1 MLCNEVGFHKRLSRS
16 KSSWLELYPA
26 SLPRKRFWGGTKY
39 ELLKNACVGGYIR
52 TSSNKQSVEFYDLL
66 KTDMVL
72 IPLTTLSQKV

>member
-1 MLCNEVGFHKRLSRS
+1 MAERLERWAFSNSDSPHPLPPPPSSR
-16 KSSWLELYPA
+16 
-26 SLPRKRFWGGTKY
+26 GGTKY

-52 TSSNKQSVEFYDLL
+52 TSSNKRSVEFYDLL